1 MTKFLG
7 QAKEKA
13 QNEYGSQLI
22 EKSGSQL
29 IEKSCELEDFVVL
42 LHMTAARS
50 HSE

>member
-13 QNEYGSQLI
+13 QNEY
-22 EKSGSQL
+22 GSQL